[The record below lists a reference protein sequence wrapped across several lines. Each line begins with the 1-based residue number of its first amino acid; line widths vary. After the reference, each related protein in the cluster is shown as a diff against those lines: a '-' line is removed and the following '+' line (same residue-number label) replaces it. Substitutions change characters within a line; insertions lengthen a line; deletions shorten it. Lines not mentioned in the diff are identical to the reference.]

1 MTINIHIEAHPDRGP
16 MRAQIDD
23 AMEALGFQREAKAVA
38 SSKSPEVAV
47 AYVEPDTYVPSTG
60 DKPGEIAAA
69 IRAAETEVSDDKRPV
84 GKASGDR
91 ARRTK
96 AEMAEDAALEA
107 MAEKTGVAIDKLND
121 VIGQVGRAKAEEGL
135 KARAAAPAEDVKQA
149 ISTGESRVGPEDT
162 PETEAQDAADEA
174 AEVDAKR
181 DAEKPLTADDLKQAM
196 GLYVQKFG
204 LAETQEDGPNLFN
217 DALGEP
223 PAGEQFWKVTL
234 VATQGQAVLS
244 KAIEA
249 WKTAAAAGKRY
260 VAKGA

>member
-23 AMEALGFQREAKAVA
+23 AMEALGFQRELVPAPKYAPERELPAAAQEAKTETRV
-38 SSKSPEVAV
+38 
-47 AYVEPDTYVPSTG
+47 VEPSPPASTT
-60 DKPGEIAAA
+60 AV
-69 IRAAETEVSDDKRPV
+69 AETEVADDKRPV

-121 VIGQVGRAKAEEGL
+121 VIGQVGRAKAKEGL
-135 KARAAAPAEDVKQA
+135 EARAAAPAEDAKPA
-149 ISTGESRVGPEDT
+149 ISTGESRVGPKDT

-249 WKTAAAAGKRY
+249 WKTAAAAGARY